1 MLVKSLLLFVVSLVM
16 SVASQSVRA
25 ASPSPASIDPT
36 RLSDIVRTLAS
47 DEFEGRAP
55 GTAGETKTIAYLTQ
69 SFHALGLEP
78 GGEDGGWT
86 QTVPLVRTQIGT
98 PQTLNVSFAGK
109 ARALTQGRDIYV
121 STVRNVDRVAI
132 QNAPMVFVGY
142 GVTAPERQWDDYKDV
157 DLRGKIAVSLV
168 NDPDFSA
175 TANEPV
181 AQKFGGRRMT
191 YYGRWAYKYEE
202 AARRGAVAALIV
214 HDTGGAGYGW
224 ETVIAPGGENYD
236 LVRKN
241 PAERLALQGWI
252 EGTVATE
259 LFRSAGLDL
268 AALRVQSRRADF
280 HPIELKNARL
290 SADLPVKSTEIRSRN
305 VLAKLTGSKHPD
317 ETIMFAAHWDA
328 YGTGAPDAR
337 GRTVRAGANDD
348 ALGVAGVLE
357 LARAFVA
364 GPKPQRTLV
373 FAAWTAEER
382 GLIGSQAYAA
392 DPLYPLSKTVANLTL
407 DILQTA
413 GPARD
418 VLLVGAGQSTLED
431 DLAKAAR
438 VQGRTITPE
447 ALPERGLFYRADH
460 FPLARRG
467 VPVLLLMGISGG
479 ADLVEGGRDAGNKWL
494 SEYMRCYHQPC
505 DAWDSNW
512 DLRGA
517 AQDVALFH
525 AIGSELANSRRWPQ
539 WRKDSEF
546 NSVRME
552 SARDRR

>member
-1 MLVKSLLLFVVSLVM
+1 MPVKSLLFFVVSLLM
-16 SVASQSVRA
+16 SVASQSARA

-175 TANEPV
+175 AAKEPV

-214 HDTGGAGYGW
+214 HDTDGAGYGW

-290 SADLPVKSTEIRSRN
+290 SVDLPVKSTEIRSRN
-305 VLAKLTGSKHPD
+305 VLAKLTGSKYPD

-348 ALGVAGVLE
+348 ALGVASVLE

-438 VQGRTITPE
+438 VQGRTVTPE